1 MPSSPAT
8 RVESIRPGRAAV
20 ARATGI
26 VAFLLIAVGG
36 AWGVWGVAWLL
47 GALDTS
53 PVGQALVALGA
64 FSPALAA
71 FVVRRWVTREGFADA
86 GLRLHLRRAWPWYLV
101 AWLLPLPLVGVIVGL
116 AWALGLPFVHAE
128 LPMALVPAA
137 LGGSL
142 VTAPLFFSEEFGWR
156 GYLQLRWFG
165 DRPLLA
171 AVLTG
176 LVWGVFHYPLIVVG
190 FEGYENLAAGLAVF
204 PVFTIL
210 QSIVLGWL
218 RQRTGTIWVSCLAH
232 AAANGIGGSLTAYLF
247 LGGGSFLLTS
257 YAGVLGWMP
266 LGAVC
271 AWILLTGRLRVAT
284 TRPQSSIRGA
294 LELAKP

>member
-1 MPSSPAT
+1 MTPSSPAT
-8 RVESIRPGRAAV
+8 RAESSV
-20 ARATGI
+20 APCDNARTKGV

-36 AWGVWGVAWLL
+36 AWGIWGLAWLL

-53 PVGQALVALGA
+53 PVGQVVVALGA
-64 FSPALAA
+64 FSPAVAA

-86 GLRLHLRRAWPWYLV
+86 GLRPNLRRAWPWYLV
-101 AWLLPLPLVGVIVGL
+101 AWLLPLPVVGMIVGL
-116 AWALGLPFVHAE
+116 AWALGLPFVRPE

-142 VTAPLFFSEEFGWR
+142 ATAPLFFSEEFGWR

-176 LVWGVFHYPLIVVG
+176 LVWGVFHYPLILVG
-190 FEGYENLAAGLAVF
+190 FEGYENLAVGLAIF

-218 RQRTGTIWVSCLAH
+218 RQRTGSVWVSCLAH

-257 YAGVLGWMP
+257 YAGVLGWIP
-266 LGAVC
+266 LGAIC
-271 AWILLTGRLRVAT
+271 AWILLIGRRRAGVIGRA
-284 TRPQSSIRGA
+284 RPAPAISS
-294 LELAKP
+294 